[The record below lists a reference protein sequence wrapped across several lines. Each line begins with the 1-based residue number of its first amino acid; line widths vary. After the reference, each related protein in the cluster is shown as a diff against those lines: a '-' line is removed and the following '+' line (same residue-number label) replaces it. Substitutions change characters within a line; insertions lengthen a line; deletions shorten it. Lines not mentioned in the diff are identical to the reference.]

1 MEIIKLHDDNKRKYI
16 DLLLLADEQESMI
29 DKYLEHGEMFVL
41 NENGVKA
48 ECVVTNEADGIYEL
62 KNIAVMPDSQ
72 RKGYG
77 KRLIDYVFSHYA
89 DCNTLFVGTGDVP
102 STLGFYHKCGF
113 TESHRI
119 KNFFT
124 DNYDHL
130 IFEDGKQL
138 VDIPV
143 QPCDEDHFLT
153 TIEVNPSSTFY
164 GWVFQ
169 FMGKIKILS
178 PQKCV
183 DEMRRAAELFV

>member
-1 MEIIKLHDDNKRKYI
+1 MDVNMESIS
-16 DLLLLADEQESMI
+16 E
-29 DKYLEHGEMFVL
+29 
-41 NENGVKA
+41 A

-138 VDIPV
+138 VDMV
-143 QPCDEDHFLT
+143 YLKRE
-153 TIEVNPSSTFY
+153 
-164 GWVFQ
+164 
-169 FMGKIKILS
+169 
-178 PQKCV
+178 
-183 DEMRRAAELFV
+183 R